1 MVISS
6 RIREMPSPD
15 LMNASVKCE
24 YALRAVLDLALA
36 GSGTTG
42 PIRISDIASRQR
54 IPQKFLETILSDL
67 RKRGLLE
74 SRRGAEGGY
83 LLARPAETITVG
95 EVVRAVEGG
104 RSTHGSE
111 EPGPIEFL
119 WDEVNAAIGA
129 VVDRMSIAE
138 LARQWR
144 ERKTQFAP
152 NWEI

>member
-1 MVISS
+1 
-6 RIREMPSPD
+6 MPSPS

-36 GSGTTG
+36 ASKTE
-42 PIRISDIASRQR
+42 PIRIADIASRQR

-83 LLARPAETITVG
+83 MLARPAETITVG

-104 RSTHGSE
+104 RSLHKSE

-119 WDEVNAAIGA
+119 WDELNAAIGA
-129 VVDRMSIAE
+129 VVDHKTIAE

-144 ERKTQFAP
+144 DRQTQNAP

>member
-1 MVISS
+1 MLGPGLINV
-6 RIREMPSPD
+6 
-15 LMNASVKCE
+15 SVKCE

-36 GSGTTG
+36 SSAD
-42 PIRISDIASRQR
+42 PIRIADIASRRR

-67 RKRGLLE
+67 RKQGFLE

-83 LLARPAETITVG
+83 LLARPADSITVG

-104 RSTHGSE
+104 RGTNAAE

-119 WDEVNAAIGA
+119 WNEVDAAIAA
-129 VVDRMSIAE
+129 VIDRKTIAE
-138 LARQWR
+138 LAREWR
-144 ERKTQFAP
+144 ERQAHFVP

>member
-6 RIREMPSPD
+6 RIRDMPSPS

-24 YALRAVLDLALA
+24 YALRAVLDLAVA
-36 GSGTTG
+36 GSLTE

-83 LLARPAETITVG
+83 MLARPAESITVG
-95 EVVRAVEGG
+95 QVVRAVEGG
-104 RSTHGSE
+104 RSAHAAE

-119 WDEVNAAIGA
+119 WDEVSAAIGA
-129 VVDRMSIAE
+129 VVDHMTIAE
-138 LARQWR
+138 LARRWR

>member
-1 MVISS
+1 
-6 RIREMPSPD
+6 MPSPS

-36 GSGTTG
+36 SSMTE
-42 PIRISDIASRQR
+42 PIRIADIASRQR

-83 LLARPAETITVG
+83 MLARSAETITVG
-95 EVVRAVEGG
+95 EIVRAVEGG
-104 RSTHGSE
+104 RSTHTPE

-119 WDEVNAAIGA
+119 WDELNTAIGA
-129 VVDRMSIAE
+129 VVDRKSIAE
-138 LARQWR
+138 LARQYR
-144 ERKTQFAP
+144 ERQSQNAP